1 MNWADVAWPKLL
13 TAKSTSAR
21 AWLATHWS
29 FPCFTIE
36 AARKHLIHTSLSSD
50 WGPSPSHTTHCRHI
64 CHHSR
69 VMFAWLVTI
78 SEWHN
83 KYLQWKQKKGLE
95 LKFLTFCMC
104 IYAFTLI
111 SVCHRLWRSQ
121 KTKSEGTLSSHGL
134 SRCRAKVTKLAS
146 SPLWPPAWPWIM
158 LKVGFCST
166 LVPVCC
172 IWNLSEPNRSLN

>member
-1 MNWADVAWPKLL
+1 MNWADVAWSKLL

-50 WGPSPSHTTHCRHI
+50 WGPSPSPHCRHI
-64 CHHSR
+64 CHRSR
-69 VMFAWLVTI
+69 VMLAWLVTV
-78 SEWHN
+78 SEWHS

-95 LKFLTFCMC
+95 LKFLTFCTC
-104 IYAFTLI
+104 VYAFTLL

-121 KTKSEGTLSSHGL
+121 KTKSEGRT
-134 SRCRAKVTKLAS
+134 KVTRLAS
-146 SPLWPPAWPWIM
+146 SPVFARAVPCLA
-158 LKVGFCST
+158 LNCVKVGFCST
-166 LVPVCC
+166 LVSVCC
-172 IWNLSEPNRSLN
+172 SRNFSEPNRSLN